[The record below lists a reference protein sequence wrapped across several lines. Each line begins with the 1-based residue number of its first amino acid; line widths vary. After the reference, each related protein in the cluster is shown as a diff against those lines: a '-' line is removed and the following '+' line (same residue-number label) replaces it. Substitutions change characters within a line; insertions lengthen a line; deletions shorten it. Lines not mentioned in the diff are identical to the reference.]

1 MSGFDSQMQL
11 LGSQAKA
18 AAASLASSPVKQ
30 RSVAIS
36 YAAKSILNNINRI
49 LSANEIDMLNGR
61 DRGLGDA
68 MLDRLFLDSAR
79 VKSVAN
85 SLQDIAELP
94 DPLGKVLSQ
103 WERPSGLKIKRVST
117 PLGVIG
123 VIYESRPNV
132 TADAGALCLMAGNA
146 TILRGGSE
154 SANSSKAIFD
164 CLIEGLALA
173 NLPATSIQL
182 VPSESM
188 QLANLPASSL
198 Q

>member
-94 DPLGKVLSQ
+94 DPLG
-103 WERPSGLKIKRVST
+103 R
-117 PLGVIG
+117 
-123 VIYESRPNV
+123 
-132 TADAGALCLMAGNA
+132 
-146 TILRGGSE
+146 
-154 SANSSKAIFD
+154 F
-164 CLIEGLALA
+164 
-173 NLPATSIQL
+173 
-182 VPSESM
+182 
-188 QLANLPASSL
+188 
-198 Q
+198 